1 MKTIVLVCLG
11 NFQEYIM
18 TNIVQLIRLG
28 HTREQIHVIISRNI
42 EPEFE
47 PLLDFITLAY
57 ADDLED
63 EFDFNNKSQLNKE
76 FRDGFWH
83 YTSARFFVLYA
94 YLKSAGLTN
103 VVHIENDVLIYYNVS
118 TVFNDVEDS
127 CIYMPF
133 DSYERN
139 VASIMYIP
147 NANILGQVLASYDY
161 SKNDMY
167 NFSKHCSKDPLS
179 SVLNALSQENRRFF
193 LNTLPICIPIPGMSE
208 EQLWISKSFSK
219 SAQSGTEGALTT
231 FIFDAAALGQ
241 MVGGVD
247 PRNIGG
253 DTRGFVNEE
262 CVIKYN
268 DYGTIVWINFKP
280 YYRLHMKG
288 IALERDIP
296 IFNLHIHSKNLH
308 LYSSS
313 F

>member
-1 MKTIVLVCLG
+1 MLVCLG

-42 EPEFE
+42 AHEFE

-83 YTSARFFVLYA
+83 YASARIFILYA
-94 YLKSAGLTN
+94 YLKSAWLTN

-118 TVFNDVEDS
+118 TAFNDVEDS

-147 NANILGQVLASYDY
+147 NANILGQVLETYDY

-167 NFSKHCSKDPLS
+167 NFSKHTLSKSLPAVS
-179 SVLNALSQENRRFF
+179 GNFGFRALV
-193 LNTLPICIPIPGMSE
+193 NTLPICIPIPGMSE
-208 EQLWISKSFSK
+208 EQLWISKSY
-219 SAQSGTEGALTT
+219 TT

-268 DYGTIVWINFKP
+268 DYGTIVWIDYKP
-280 YYRLHMKG
+280 YYRLHIKG
-288 IALERDIP
+288 IAFERDIP

-313 F
+313 Y